1 MATLQEALALCRTE
15 FAEKN
20 PGSLAYEAKASA
32 FLPGANTRS
41 VLYHAPFPLLLDHGS
56 DARVWDVDGHEYID
70 CVGEFSAGLYGHSN
84 PIIARAVRRALKR
97 GTALGGQTDAEL
109 QLAEALCDRF
119 PSIELIRFCNSG
131 TEANLFAITTALART
146 ARETV
151 LAFGGAYHGGLISFP
166 VEGNPL
172 NVPFRVELAIFND
185 IADTKAKVAACGNDL
200 GAIIVEPILGA
211 GGNIPA
217 SADFLATLR
226 ETSSTVGAIL
236 IFDEVK
242 TARSGAGGVQAL
254 RGVAP
259 DMTTLGK
266 FIGGGLPLAAFGG
279 RADIMEVFD
288 PRRQGS
294 SRHAG
299 TFNNNVCSLA
309 AGHAGLTKV
318 FTKQVAER
326 FLERGE
332 GLRERL
338 SQISDECGV
347 PIVFSGLGSIFT
359 MHFLEEA
366 PANPADIT
374 ERSKALSSLFH
385 IWAINNGLLVASRG
399 DFFLSLP
406 FFDLPED
413 IIHALVS
420 RFCLEHRYL
429 LTSSH

>member
-1 MATLQEALALCRTE
+1 MGTLQETLALYRAE

-84 PIIARAVRRALKR
+84 PIITRAVRRALKR

-119 PSIELIRFCNSG
+119 PLIELIRFCNSG

-146 ARETV
+146 ARKTV
-151 LAFGGAYHGGLISFP
+151 LAFRGAYHGGLISFP

-172 NVPFRVELAIFND
+172 NVPFRVKPAIFND
-185 IADTKAKVAACGNDL
+185 IADTKAKIAACGNDL

-254 RGVAP
+254 HGIAP

-294 SRHAG
+294 NRHAG

-326 FLERGE
+326 LLERGE
-332 GLRERL
+332 GLRKRL
-338 SQISDECGV
+338 SQISDECRV
-347 PIVFSGLGSIFT
+347 PLIFSGLGSIFT
-359 MHFLEEA
+359 MHFLEKA

-374 ERSKALSSLFH
+374 ERSKSLSSLFH

-406 FFDLPED
+406 FLDLPED
-413 IIHALVS
+413 IVCALVS
-420 RFCLEHRYL
+420 RFCHEHRHL